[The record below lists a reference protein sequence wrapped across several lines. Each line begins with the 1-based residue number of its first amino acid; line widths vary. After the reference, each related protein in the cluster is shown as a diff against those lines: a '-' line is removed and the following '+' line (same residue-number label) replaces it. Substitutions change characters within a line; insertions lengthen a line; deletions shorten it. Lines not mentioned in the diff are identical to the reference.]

1 MGSFH
6 IACTLLAVIGQRF
19 GDAGLRDLMVESS
32 LVGPSTVNAV
42 LHGEHYNRAVRCLKI
57 IFESLFRLL
66 WPLFEEWLEQR
77 NDCASKGDANKT
89 ALLDALSKVRTE
101 KSAET
106 FSNVTDLTS
115 VDDLQGSFIDFLQKQ
130 KSPFA
135 RLWLSHME
143 MVSLFLQF
151 IHAT

>member
-1 MGSFH
+1 
-6 IACTLLAVIGQRF
+6 
-19 GDAGLRDLMVESS
+19 MVESS

-42 LHGEHYNRAVRCLKI
+42 LHGKHYNHAVRCDKI
-57 IFESLFRLL
+57 IFERLFRLL

-106 FSNVTDLTS
+106 FSNVTDLTFFY
-115 VDDLQGSFIDFLQKQ
+115 DLQGLFIDFLQKQ
-130 KSPFA
+130 KSPLA
-135 RLWLSHME
+135 RL
-143 MVSLFLQF
+143 
-151 IHAT
+151 